1 MVRQNHFGR
10 IHFKAPANHLYRINT
25 GAIYGAVEHLFKT
38 DQTMLIVE
46 KHHSKNLPDMMT
58 HLQQQKLPGETR
70 VTDRFSALQASR
82 QVTLADLQGSG
93 QLRVLGDPNTRL
105 LQDFLTI
112 DLHQASEAIEL
123 NQQTSGQ
130 LQDRQTR

>member
-1 MVRQNHFGR
+1 
-10 IHFKAPANHLYRINT
+10 
-25 GAIYGAVEHLFKT
+25 
-38 DQTMLIVE
+38 MLIVE
-46 KHHSKNLPDMMT
+46 KHHSKNPPDMMT
-58 HLQQQKLPGETR
+58 HLQQQKLSGETW
-70 VTDRFSALQASR
+70 VTDRFSTLHTST
-82 QVTLADLQGSG
+82 QVTLGNLQSSG